1 MNNEKK
7 IQNKIKLIIS
17 PINISVRRR
26 KRTSIFC
33 QKKILLTYGMQM
45 KKMLLKKEQGWSA
58 KCVREIAS
66 LLSSKK
72 I

>member
-1 MNNEKK
+1 ML
-7 IQNKIKLIIS
+7 QNKIKLIIS

-26 KRTSIFC
+26 KGTSIFC
-33 QKKILLTYGMQM
+33 QKKILLIYGMQM

-58 KCVREIAS
+58 KYVREIAS

>member
-45 KKMLLKKEQGWSA
+45 KKILLKKEKGWSA
-58 KCVREIAS
+58 KYVREIAS
-66 LLSSKK
+66 LSFSKK

>member
-1 MNNEKK
+1 ML
-7 IQNKIKLIIS
+7 QNKIKWMIS
-17 PINISVRRR
+17 PINISVGRR
-26 KRTSIFC
+26 KKTSIFC
-33 QKKILLTYGMQM
+33 QKKILSTYGMQM

-58 KCVREIAS
+58 KYVREIAS